1 MIQSLCDAGGSLLHP
16 GIKEDA
22 VAPVG
27 DDLNEKV

>member
-16 GIKEDA
+16 GIKEDG

-27 DDLNEKV
+27 DDPSE